1 MTIERFEVGARFSE
15 MTVVTVADT
24 RLIHISG
31 QVAENTSLDV
41 TGQTRQV
48 LGIVDRLLAKAGAGR
63 EHISMVRIFLASAGD
78 YAAMNSVWDDWV
90 QPGQAPARTTIATHL
105 INPAY
110 KVEIEVQAA
119 VKNVDGQFDAG
130 AMGQWIR
137 AQDVELDL
145 RVSDERSLRQMLA
158 NRLARRSG
166 LSEQEVREGLLERE
180 ALGSTSLGHGVALP
194 HARVDKL
201 DKPMAIFLRL
211 AKPIALNAPDDE
223 PVDLVLALLM
233 PRQDPHLHLQLF
245 AQIAELLSDPTSRGR
260 LRQLKDV
267 RSVAELFLS
276 AVAKGD
282 SARAAKR

>member
-1 MTIERFEVGARFSE
+1 MTIERFEIGARFSE

-31 QVAENTSLDV
+31 QVAENTSLDI

-48 LGIVDRLLAKAGAGR
+48 LAIVDRLLAKAGAGR
-63 EHISMVRIFLASAGD
+63 EHVTMVRIYLSSAGD

-90 QPGQAPARTTIATHL
+90 LPGQPPARTTIATHL
-105 INPAY
+105 INAAY

-119 VKNVDGQFDAG
+119 VKQSDNHLDAG

-145 RVSDERSLRQMLA
+145 RVSDERNLRQMLA

-166 LSEQEVREGLLERE
+166 LSEQDVREGLLERE

-223 PVDLVLALLM
+223 PVDLILALLM

-245 AQIAELLSDPTSRGR
+245 AQIAELLSDPVSRMQ
-260 LRQLKDV
+260 LRSLKDT
-267 RSVAELFLS
+267 RAIADLFLATIS
-276 AVAKGD
+276 KPKA
-282 SARAAKR
+282 SR